1 MGLFDGAI
9 KDLKKEFEKARNTAN
24 KATNSMNSAVKS
36 AMDDLKKGVEKTSQ
50 NTTKGINK
58 FHKELQKP
66 LKGIDKLIKEFE
78 EIVVTFNRSI
88 PNRFTNVFSG
98 INVILNDG
106 LGGEIKTLTDSIGSG
121 FRGIGWLF
129 ATTGELIRTYLMCV
143 IKIIKNLYFCLF
155 FYLIEII
162 FRIIYLPVWLIMW
175 SLKTFLGIDLF
186 FIENNAV
193 KGLRIIDDFF
203 YFYFGFHVIYWPK
216 NVRERCFV
224 CVRLKKDTLTTVAK
238 GVDYNFNERIAKA
251 SGLKMKWAERVSKK
265 HMDESVK
272 WPKVNSARSTRQ
284 AAEREN
290 RKYVL
295 PPIKYN
301 F

>member
-1 MGLFDGAI
+1 MGLFDKPI
-9 KDLKKEFEKARNTAN
+9 KDLKKEFEKARNAAN
-24 KATNSMNSAVKS
+24 NATNALNKAVKS
-36 AMDDLKKGVEKTSQ
+36 AMDDIKKKVEKTADNS
-50 NTTKGINK
+50 TKGIKK

-66 LKGIDKLIKEFE
+66 LKGIDKLIKDFE
-78 EIVVTFNRSI
+78 DIVVTFNRSI
-88 PNRFTNVFSG
+88 PNRFTNVFAG
-98 INVILNDG
+98 IEVILKDG

-129 ATTGELIRTYLMCV
+129 AATGELIRTYLMCT
-143 IKIIKNLYFCLF
+143 IKLVKNLYFCLF
-155 FYLIEII
+155 FYLVEII

-175 SLKTFLGIDLF
+175 SLKTFLGIDMF
-186 FIENNAV
+186 FIENNAA
-193 KGLRIIDDFF
+193 KGLRIIDEFF

-224 CVRLKKDTLTTVAK
+224 CVRLKKDTLSDIAK
-238 GVDYNFNERIAKA
+238 KVDYNFNERISKA
-251 SGLKMKWAERVSKK
+251 SGLKMKWAERISKK
-265 HMDESVK
+265 HMDESAK
-272 WPKVNSARSTRQ
+272 WPKVRSVQSTRRE
-284 AAEREN
+284 AEREN